1 VSGFAKLS
9 AFAAALVVV
18 SGAATLPGGA
28 VEPIRWGARTSVGG
42 CGRCITA
49 RGD

>member
-1 VSGFAKLS
+1 MSAFAKLS
-9 AFAAALVVV
+9 AFAAVMVVV
-18 SGAATLPGGA
+18 SGAATLAGGA
-28 VEPIRWGARTSVGG
+28 VDPIRRAARTGVGG